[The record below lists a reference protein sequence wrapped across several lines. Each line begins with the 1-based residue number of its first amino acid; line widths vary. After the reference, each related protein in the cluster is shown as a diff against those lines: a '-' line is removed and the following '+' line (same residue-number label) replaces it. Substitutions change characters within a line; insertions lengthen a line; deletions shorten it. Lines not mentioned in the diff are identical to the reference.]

1 MTYHT
6 KMCGWQTVF
15 AALLLVLLPAA
26 ALGQQTGRIAG
37 TVSGSDGQPL
47 VDVELTVVG
56 TTLRAVSGAGGI
68 YRIDNVPEGRQ
79 QVRATHFGFAQAV
92 VRDVIVRAGAETRV
106 DITAQPT
113 AFTLGSVVVSASRG
127 AQRVQDAPATI
138 TRIDAAQIENTV
150 GNSFSGALKQVTG
163 LDFIQVGVTAA
174 AVNARG
180 FNSSFNNRM
189 LMIEDGRIAV
199 LPENGLPVG
208 TFTAVPKLDLAAVE
222 VLVGPGAAL
231 YGADASNGV
240 ITLTTKDP
248 RSYPGTQIEVAG
260 GTRSYFDVQ
269 ARHAGVAGRIGYK
282 AAMEF
287 QRADDF
293 SNVLQYNIAGVGPTP
308 ETGIGGEV
316 DWTSQVTRGSGGLFY
331 YLDNSTFEFS
341 GGMSVSDGVGQTNV
355 GRNQLDGWQYNFAQL
370 EWTHP
375 NWYAN
380 AYRTQSKSGDS
391 YALNRFTERKAITPS
406 MDDEAARLASDWPS
420 DGQLYAAE
428 IQNNF
433 RIPQLLNT
441 RLVWGAQYRHDVV
454 SSDRQWLT
462 DRLTGEDLTIDQKGV
477 YAQLEVPVHNMLDF
491 VVAGRYDDHEAY
503 DAQFSPKAA
512 IVFKPTEDHSFRAS
526 YNRAFKSPTTLQT
539 DFWIPDFTAVV
550 GVYGNRHGLTSRDNN
565 GAIVATYEGLVP
577 EENQTVE
584 LGYKGVIARRLLLDV
599 AVFRAEYKDFMSP
612 LIVIANPYAATPTFA
627 YDADGNQLTNDFGP
641 PIALTYINMG
651 KATLRGTDLGTRL
664 MLGSRLDLTG
674 TFSWADLSDVDPG
687 PLPQGV
693 EATALNAPAIKWTL
707 GVDGR
712 EVLPRLGVGA
722 VVRHVTGYRF
732 HSGINQGKIP
742 TFETLDLQ
750 ASYRLPIQGM
760 SVNLNVSNAFSCRT
774 TYTDAT
780 LAGRDRS
787 CGFDEK
793 HAEMI
798 NMPEIGTM
806 LFLGVRL
813 SR

>member
-1 MTYHT
+1 MKCHT
-6 KMCGWQTVF
+6 GMFGWRTLF
-15 AALLLVLLPAA
+15 AAALIVLLPAA
-26 ALGQQTGRIAG
+26 VLGQQTTGRIVG
-37 TVSGSDGQPL
+37 TVSGSDGQPIA
-47 VDVELTVVG
+47 DAELTVVG
-56 TTLRAVSGAGGI
+56 TNLRAVSGTGGTF
-68 YRIDNVPEGRQ
+68 RIDNVPEGLR
-79 QVRATHFGFAQAV
+79 QVRATHFAFAQAV
-92 VRDVIVRAGAETRV
+92 VTNVLVRADEDVRIQ
-106 DITAQPT
+106 ITAQPT
-113 AFTLGSVVVSASRG
+113 AFALSSVIVSASRG
-127 AQRVQDAPATI
+127 AQRVQDAPATV
-138 TRIDAAQIENTV
+138 TRIDASQIENTV

-163 LDFIQVGVTAA
+163 LDFIQVGITAA

-208 TFTAVPKLDLAAVE
+208 TFTAVPKLDLASIE

-269 ARHAGVAGRIGYK
+269 ARHAGVAGNIGYK
-282 AAMEF
+282 AAVEF

-293 SNVLQYNIAGVGPTP
+293 SNVLTYNISGIGPTE
-308 ETGIGGEV
+308 ETGTDGEV
-316 DWTSQVTRGSGGLFY
+316 NWTNKVTRGVGGLYY
-331 YLDNSTFEFS
+331 YLDNSTFELS
-341 GGMSVSDGVGQTNV
+341 TGMSVSDGVGQTNV

-391 YALNRFTERKAITPS
+391 YALNRFTEAKARTPS
-406 MDDEAARLASDWPS
+406 MDDETARLASDWPS
-420 DGQLYAAE
+420 DGQLYAVE
-428 IQNNF
+428 LQNNF
-433 RIPQLLNT
+433 RIPQLLNS
-441 RLVWGAQYRHDVV
+441 RLVWGGQYRHDIV

-462 DRLTGEDLTIDQKGV
+462 DRLTGDDLKISQKGV
-477 YAQLEVPVHNMLDF
+477 YGQLEVPLHTMLDF

-512 IVFKPTEDHSFRAS
+512 IVFKPTTDHSFRAS

-550 GVYGNRHGLTSRDNN
+550 GVYGNRHGFSSRTGD
-565 GAIVATYEGLVP
+565 GATVATYQGLVP

-599 AVFRAEYKDFMSP
+599 ALFRAEYTDFMSP
-612 LIVIANPYAATPTFA
+612 LIIIANPYAATPTFA

-651 KATLRGTDLGTRL
+651 EATLRGTDLGARF
-664 MLGSRLDLTG
+664 MVSPRVDLTG
-674 TFSWADLSDVDPG
+674 TFSWADLTDV
-687 PLPQGV
+687 
-693 EATALNAPAIKWTL
+693 
-707 GVDGR
+707 
-712 EVLPRLGVGA
+712 
-722 VVRHVTGYRF
+722 
-732 HSGINQGKIP
+732 
-742 TFETLDLQ
+742 
-750 ASYRLPIQGM
+750 
-760 SVNLNVSNAFSCRT
+760 
-774 TYTDAT
+774 
-780 LAGRDRS
+780 
-787 CGFDEK
+787 
-793 HAEMI
+793 
-798 NMPEIGTM
+798 
-806 LFLGVRL
+806 
-813 SR
+813 